1 MIESQLTNTMVL
13 ASEPML
19 ANHYKTGVT
28 SYSDMITESRTIM
41 IQDIINQKYEVRK
54 LCKRLSL
61 QASVTKTAAFTG
73 SQSTRDYAQRSRI
86 VVTVSSLTAAS
97 STATL
102 TLKGSN
108 TVSGAESTYTTVAT
122 IAVTSA
128 TSYTVTFTDLYKY
141 YRLDLALGTT
151 TSITY
156 SAYLIE
162 EVYTIL
168 HLYLTR
174 ALVFNQLAG
183 KGEEFIRKHDLYM
196 DKYYALLESGL
207 KIYDEDD
214 DESIEDS
221 ESEDSGTEVRF
232 TL

>member
-1 MIESQLTNTMVL
+1 MIESQLINAMVL

-19 ANHYKTGVT
+19 ANHYKTGVV
-28 SYSDMITESRTIM
+28 SYDDMITESRKIM
-41 IQDIINQKYEVRK
+41 IQDVINQKYEVRK

-73 SQSTRDYAQRSRI
+73 SQSTRDYAQRTRLI
-86 VVTVSSLTAAS
+86 VVISSVTAS
-97 STATL
+97 IGTATL

-108 TVSGAESTYTTVAT
+108 TVNGAESTYTTVTSLA
-122 IAVTSA
+122 INSA
-128 TSYTVTFTDLYKY
+128 TTYTGTFIDLYKY
-141 YRLDLALGTT
+141 YRLDLTLGTA

-162 EVYTIL
+162 EIYTIL

-183 KGEEFIRKHDLYM
+183 KGEEFTRKHDLYM
-196 DKYYALLESGL
+196 EKYYALLETGL

-214 DESIEDS
+214 DDLIEDA
-221 ESEDSGTEVRF
+221 ESEDSGTEIRF